1 MGRGA
6 TAIHDWKALYK
17 ERQKATAL
25 TLREW
30 CEANSISYTYAS
42 KQFNA
47 IEREIEEEQ
56 IRQARRKLAKSAPIA
71 ADAISDLLYSE
82 DDNVKLRASMANLD
96 RVGLSPQGISQQ
108 AQVNVQVNLPSMFSS
123 NENQSELKSL
133 LQGELKQDDPE

>member
-6 TAIHDWKALYK
+6 QPIHDWKTLHK
-17 ERQKATAL
+17 ERQKATGL

-30 CEANSISYTYAS
+30 CEANSVSYTYAS
-42 KQFNA
+42 KQFSA

-56 IRQARRKLAKSAPIA
+56 IAQARRKLAKSAPIA
-71 ADAISDLLYSE
+71 AEAISELLYSE

-96 RVGLSPQGISQQ
+96 RVGLSPQGISQA

-123 NENQSELKSL
+123 SENQSELKSL
-133 LQGELKQDDPE
+133 LQGERKPDDPE